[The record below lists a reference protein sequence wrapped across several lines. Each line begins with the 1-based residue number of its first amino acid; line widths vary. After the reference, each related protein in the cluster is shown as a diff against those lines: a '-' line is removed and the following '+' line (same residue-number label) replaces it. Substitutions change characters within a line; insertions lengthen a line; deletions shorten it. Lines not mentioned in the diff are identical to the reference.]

1 MKINII
7 SYEKNIDKN
16 IIDFLSKLKKN
27 SFIFSEEKNIL
38 NFQDNK
44 FLVIFSSKAKKNE
57 FLKTCKHIESVYNKK
72 KTICLVSK
80 KFQQDLNNSDLN
92 FLFYPI
98 RIDLFEN
105 TIFDFFKDKIAAYK
119 NLSIQNDNILIRYDD
134 KKQIFLTETESKI
147 LKILFNQNNIDKNY
161 ITKNILKQSPD
172 VDSKSLESHLYR
184 LRKKILTLN
193 TKIQI
198 ISKNDKIIEIK

>member
-184 LRKKILTLN
+184 LRKKILNLN

>member
-1 MKINII
+1 MKINIKN
-7 SYEKNIDKN
+7 YEKNIDKN

-119 NLSIQNDNILIRYDD
+119 NLSIQNDNILIRSKD

-147 LKILFNQNNIDKNY
+147 LKILFNQNNIGKNY

-184 LRKKILTLN
+184 LRKKILSLN

>member
-119 NLSIQNDNILIRYDD
+119 NLSIQNDNILIRHDD

>member
-119 NLSIQNDNILIRYDD
+119 NLSIQNDNILIRSKD

-147 LKILFNQNNIDKNY
+147 LKILFNQNNIGKNY

-184 LRKKILTLN
+184 LRKKILSLN